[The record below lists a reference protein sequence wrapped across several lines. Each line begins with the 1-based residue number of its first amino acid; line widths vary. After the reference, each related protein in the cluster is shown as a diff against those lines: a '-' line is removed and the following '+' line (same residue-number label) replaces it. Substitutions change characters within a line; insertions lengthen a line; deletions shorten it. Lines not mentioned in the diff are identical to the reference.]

1 MMLNMLIGGGE
12 EQIESLEN
20 AARKHSQARDVIRRL
35 FQNKLGIIG
44 LVIVAILLFLTI
56 FAPLLTHYRYDIQDF
71 GSRFAPVDND
81 HIMGTD
87 QFGRDM
93 WTRLLYGGR
102 ISLLVALC
110 ATCISLTGG
119 VILGS
124 IAAYF
129 GGRVDL
135 IIMRILDIWMSIP
148 GLLLAIAISAAL
160 GSGPFKTAIAISIGG
175 IAGSA
180 RLIRSTIL
188 AIKSNEF
195 VEAAIATGSSNTR
208 VIFRHILPN
217 VIAPIIVNATMGIGG
232 NIMAISGL
240 SFIGLGVQPP
250 VPEWGSILADG
261 RTYLLTYWPMT
272 VFPAIF
278 IMLTLF
284 GFNVLGDALRDAL
297 DPKLKR

>member
-1 MMLNMLIGGGE
+1 MINMLIGNNE
-12 EQIESLEN
+12 EQVETLEN
-20 AARKHSQARDVIRRL
+20 AARRHTQAGDVLRRL
-35 FQNKLGIIG
+35 VANKLG
-44 LVIVAILLFLTI
+44 LVGIAIVAVLLFLTI
-56 FAPLLTHYRYDIQDF
+56 FAPLLSKYDYSVQDF
-71 GSRFAPVDND
+71 GSRFAPVDNN

-110 ATCISLTGG
+110 ATAISLTGG

-175 IAGSA
+175 IAGSS

-188 AIKSNEF
+188 AIKSNEY
-195 VEAAIATGSSNTR
+195 VEAVIATGSTNAR

>member
-1 MMLNMLIGGGE
+1 MINMLIGNNE
-12 EQIESLEN
+12 EQVETLEN
-20 AARKHSQARDVIRRL
+20 AARRHTQAGDVLRRL
-35 FQNKLGIIG
+35 VANKLG
-44 LVIVAILLFLTI
+44 LVGIAIVAVLLFLTI
-56 FAPLLTHYRYDIQDF
+56 FAPLLSKYDYSVQDF
-71 GSRFAPVDND
+71 GSRFAPVDNN

-110 ATCISLTGG
+110 ATAISLTGG

-175 IAGSA
+175 IAGSS

-188 AIKSNEF
+188 AIKSNEY
-195 VEAAIATGSSNTR
+195 VEAAIATGSTNAR

>member
-1 MMLNMLIGGGE
+1 MINMLIGNNE
-12 EQIESLEN
+12 EQIETLEN
-20 AARKHSQARDVIRRL
+20 AARKHSQAGDVVRRL
-35 FQNKLGIIG
+35 LANKLG
-44 LVIVAILLFLTI
+44 LVGIAIVAILLFLTI
-56 FAPLLTHYRYDIQDF
+56 FAPLLSKYDYSVQDF
-71 GSRFAPVDND
+71 GSRFAPVDNT

-110 ATCISLTGG
+110 ATAISLTGG

-175 IAGSA
+175 IAGSS

-188 AIKSNEF
+188 AIKSNEY
-195 VEAAIATGSSNTR
+195 VEAAIATGSTNAR

-250 VPEWGSILADG
+250 VPEWGSILSNG
-261 RTYLLTYWPMT
+261 REFLREFPPIVL
-272 VFPAIF
+272 FPALF
-278 IMLTLF
+278 IGLTLF
-284 GFNVLGDALRDAL
+284 GFNILGDALRDAL
-297 DPKLKR
+297 DPRLKD